1 MNKKF
6 PFTLR
11 LDITTLRHYTAWSH
25 RLFTRA
31 DPSILNQL
39 VRHLSHARKI
49 QSLVTEKSR
58 KVKPTKELTFRDQH
72 DRGPE
77 VKQRRE

>member
-6 PFTLR
+6 RNTLG
-11 LDITTLRHYTAWSH
+11 LDVTASRPYKAWSH

-31 DPSILNQL
+31 DPSTLDQL
-39 VRHLSHARKI
+39 VPQLSHARKI
-49 QSLVTEKSR
+49 QSLVTERSR
-58 KVKPTKELTFRDQH
+58 KVKPTKELIFRDQH